1 MCVCVCVMSHLQM
14 GSQETSLLIFIVGK
28 LTIDGGNPL
37 LFTQFFHLVGA
48 SCHYTTLHYTTVV
61 YDMSSCVMVLAWW
74 SLQCVWPL
82 FVMFYVT
89 CVLCCATA
97 RNDVVFD
104 VCWSR
109 WRLDPDS
116 TTCTMRSSA

>member
-1 MCVCVCVMSHLQM
+1 MS
-14 GSQETSLLIFIVGK
+14 
-28 LTIDGGNPL
+28 
-37 LFTQFFHLVGA
+37 
-48 SCHYTTLHYTTVV
+48 LHYTTVV

-74 SLQCVWPL
+74 SLQCVWMMLVYQILPRRVSYCVPH
-82 FVMFYVT
+82 FVMFYVA

-109 WRLDPDS
+109 WRLVPDS